1 MAEIAVKTKIDSVI
15 VYNDRVMV
23 TRICDVRL
31 EAAVDLLVEDLPGA
45 LDDQSVRVKAKDLKF
60 GEIQVRTGYAREPSP
75 RVKKIED
82 QIEKLGI
89 DDRTLV
95 DESAVLAEKQKF
107 LASISV
113 SSPQTISKELFEGKV
128 SADAWRQGLTF
139 MAEES
144 LKARQRIAEIERKRK
159 DLREEIEALKAE
171 MEDINSYA
179 ENLKTLVFDVHPEK
193 AQAYH
198 LEISYIIYGATWSP
212 YYDLRANPSLGKVE
226 IGYFG
231 KIRQSTGE
239 DWDDVSVTL
248 STAQPS
254 QGGNAPEPYPWYVS
268 LYRPEPEMRAKR
280 AAAPMASKAQAEEC
294 ESVAAGAVM
303 RDEFVP
309 APPVEAGIS
318 VMYPLPGRFT
328 VKSGDAEKKVKI
340 YERIMV
346 ADFEY
351 FSVPRVSQSAF
362 LTGEVKN
369 ETAYLF
375 LSGEAGTYVGD
386 DFTGRVTMPA
396 IAPEEKVVISFGV
409 DERVKV
415 ERKTVKS
422 KVTKGGLVKKVTRY
436 EYIYENLLTNY
447 HDKEIKCQ
455 IVDQLPVP
463 QSPEIKIQDAG
474 LEPRP
479 TEEEKDMAIYRW
491 KAQVKPKQEFKIT
504 VTFAVE
510 IPPEARIQGL

>member
-1 MAEIAVKTKIDSVI
+1 MPEIAVKTKIDSVI

-31 EAAVDLLVEDLPGA
+31 ESGADLMVEDLPGA

-60 GEIQVRTGYAREPSP
+60 GEIQVRTGYTRELSP

-82 QIEKLGI
+82 RIEKLGI
-89 DDRTLV
+89 DDRALA
-95 DESAVLAEKQKF
+95 DENAVLAEKQKF

-128 SADAWRQGLTF
+128 APDAWRQGLAF
-139 MAEES
+139 VAEES

-159 DLREEIEALKAE
+159 DLREEIDALKAE
-171 MEDINSYA
+171 MDDINSYA
-179 ENLKTLVFDVHPEK
+179 ENLKTLVFDVHPGK
-193 AQAYH
+193 AQEYH
-198 LEISYIIYGATWSP
+198 LEISYIIYGATWYP

-231 KIRQSTGE
+231 KIRQTTGE
-239 DWDDVSVTL
+239 DWDDVSITL

-254 QGGNAPEPYPWYVS
+254 QGGNAPEPYPWYIS
-268 LYRPEPEMRAKR
+268 LYLPQLEAKAKR
-280 AAAPMASKAQAEEC
+280 AAAPMASQAPAEEC
-294 ESVAAGAVM
+294 DAVAGSAM

-309 APPVEAGIS
+309 APPVESGIS

-328 VKSGDAEKKVKI
+328 VKSGEAEKKVKI
-340 YERIMV
+340 YERIM
-346 ADFEY
+346 AAEFEY
-351 FSVPRVSQSAF
+351 FSVPRISPVAY

-396 IAPEEKVVISFGV
+396 IAPDEKVVISFGV

-436 EYIYENLLTNY
+436 EYVYENLLTNF
-447 HDKEIKCQ
+447 HDKDIKCQ

-463 QSPEIKIQDAG
+463 QSPEIKIQDSG
-474 LEPRP
+474 LEPKP

-491 KAQVKPKQEFKIT
+491 KTLVRPKQEFKIT

-510 IPPEARIQGL
+510 VPPEARVQGL

>member
-1 MAEIAVKTKIDSVI
+1 MPELAVKSKIDSVI

-23 TRICDVRL
+23 TRICKVRL
-31 EAAVDLLVEDLPGA
+31 EASADLVVEGLPGA
-45 LDDQSVRVKAKDLKF
+45 LDDPSVRVKAKDLKF
-60 GEIQVRTGYAREPSP
+60 GEVQVRAGYTRELSP

-82 QIEKLGI
+82 QIKKLGI
-89 DDRTLV
+89 EDRVLV
-95 DESAVLAEKQKF
+95 DESAVLVEKQKF

-128 SADAWRQGLTF
+128 SADAWRQGLAF
-139 MAEES
+139 LAEES
-144 LKARQRIAEIERKRK
+144 FKAKQRIAEIERKRQ

-171 MEDINSYA
+171 MEDINSFA

-193 AQAYH
+193 VQEYQ
-198 LEISYIIYGATWSP
+198 LEISYIIYGATWHP

-226 IGYFG
+226 IGYYG
-231 KIRQSTGE
+231 KIQQSTGE
-239 DWDDVSVTL
+239 DWDDVGITL

-254 QGGNAPEPYPWYVS
+254 QGGEAPEPYPWYIS
-268 LYRPEPEMRAKR
+268 LYLPQMEAKAKR
-280 AAAPMASKAQAEEC
+280 AAAPMASQAPAEC
-294 ESVAAGAVM
+294 EDVAAGAPM

-328 VKSGDAEKKVKI
+328 VKSGEAEKKVKI
-340 YERIMV
+340 YEKIMF

-351 FSVPRVSQSAF
+351 FSLPRISQLAY

-375 LSGEAGTYVGD
+375 LSGEASTYVGD
-386 DFTGRVTMPA
+386 DFTGRITMPSV
-396 IAPEEKVVISFGV
+396 APDEKVVISFGV

-415 ERKTVKS
+415 ERKTLKS
-422 KVTKGGLVKKVTRY
+422 KVSKGGLVKKVTRF
-436 EYIYENLLTNY
+436 EYVYENLLTNY

-455 IVDQLPVP
+455 VVDQLPVP
-463 QSPEIKIQDAG
+463 QSPDIKIQDMN
-474 LEPRP
+474 LEPKP
-479 TEEEKDMAIYRW
+479 AEEEKDMAIYRW
-491 KAQVKPKQEFKIT
+491 KAQVRAKQEFKIT
-504 VTFAVE
+504 VSFAVE
-510 IPPEARIQGL
+510 IPLDARIQGL